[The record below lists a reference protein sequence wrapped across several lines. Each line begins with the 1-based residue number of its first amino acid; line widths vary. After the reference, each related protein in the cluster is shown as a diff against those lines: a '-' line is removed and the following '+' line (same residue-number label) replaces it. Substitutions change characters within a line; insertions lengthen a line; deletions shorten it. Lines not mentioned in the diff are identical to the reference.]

1 MTTKKKIKRITKI
14 KIIFLTLFSISL
26 ISCFICFGV
35 YLSTKLS
42 LKRISVNIEPET
54 YKISILSDEDI
65 SDVYLKFNVSTEEYG
80 DKVETIV
87 FDELK
92 GYKVV
97 TSELEMVNNKEIK
110 VVDVQYDSASTSFA
124 DIFKNITMILI
135 IPTIIFAVIFL
146 ALTLK
151 GVI

>member
-54 YKISILSDEDI
+54 YKISILSDEDN
-65 SDVYLKFNVSTEEYG
+65 SDVYLKFNVSTEE
-80 DKVETIV
+80 
-87 FDELK
+87 
-92 GYKVV
+92 
-97 TSELEMVNNKEIK
+97 
-110 VVDVQYDSASTSFA
+110 
-124 DIFKNITMILI
+124 
-135 IPTIIFAVIFL
+135 
-146 ALTLK
+146 
-151 GVI
+151 